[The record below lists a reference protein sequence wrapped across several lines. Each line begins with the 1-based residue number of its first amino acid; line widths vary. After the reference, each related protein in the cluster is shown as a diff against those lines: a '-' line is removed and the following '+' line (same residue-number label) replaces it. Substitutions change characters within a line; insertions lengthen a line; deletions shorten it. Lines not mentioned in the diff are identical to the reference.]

1 MIESAEEF
9 IALRSSDIKSEYDRS
24 AMEEAPLDVWLDVLK
39 KYPSYGR
46 WVAHNKTVP
55 LEILEALCAF
65 DEMTRAC
72 VASKR
77 KLSYALFD
85 RLSRDANRTVR
96 VAIAANRKAPADIL
110 ERLLADTDEG
120 VIRIARYNVN
130 ER

>member
-24 AMEEAPLDVWLDVLK
+24 AMEEAPLDVWFDVLK
-39 KYPSYGR
+39 KYPGYGK

-55 LEILEALCAF
+55 LAILEALCSF
-65 DEMTRAC
+65 DEITRAC

-77 KLSYALFD
+77 KLSPALFE
-85 RLSRDANRTVR
+85 RLSRDASRTVR
-96 VAIAANRKAPADIL
+96 VAIAANRKTPVEIL
-110 ERLLADTDEG
+110 ERLLSDADEG
-120 VIRIARYNVN
+120 VIKIAKYNVD